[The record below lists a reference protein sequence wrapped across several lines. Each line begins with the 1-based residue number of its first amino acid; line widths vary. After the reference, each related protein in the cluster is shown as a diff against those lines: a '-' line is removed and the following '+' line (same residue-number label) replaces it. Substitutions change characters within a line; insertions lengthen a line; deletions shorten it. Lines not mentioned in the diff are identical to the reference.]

1 MPVYI
6 THAHLELIEYD
17 IALATKKIE
26 NWLLKFWRS
35 KFINIYEKKTQ
46 AQRKIE
52 IFFFAI
58 GGCELVIR
66 NAVAKWP
73 AASQGFKITKW
84 PAVWYFSQILRNQ
97 RNPSSS
103 NYHMSINDC
112 QAIQKSCIGHN
123 SNAWFTL
130 SAGSK
135 TVVTGC
141 RSFSHSDSENKHLIK
156 FNQERIE
163 EVFKAW
169 ENLRVKSQLLHP
181 DENCDRA
188 AKNTS
193 TYDQFKVHVGFT
205 ISSG

>member
-1 MPVYI
+1 M
-6 THAHLELIEYD
+6 
-17 IALATKKIE
+17 
-26 NWLLKFWRS
+26 R
-35 KFINIYEKKTQ
+35 KKTQ

-156 FNQERIE
+156 FNQERNQRSLH
-163 EVFKAW
+163 W
-169 ENLRVKSQLLHP
+169 GMRKSQGKKP
-181 DENCDRA
+181 A
-188 AKNTS
+188 TTS
-193 TYDQFKVHVGFT
+193 RWELRPSRQKYINLWPIQSPCWFYYQ
-205 ISSG
+205 